1 MSQCILHKPWVGR
14 CEDKAIDG
22 GKTCAEHTQKCHSC
36 GESATHG
43 CEETGMF
50 VCGEPL
56 CNDCEHSTFP
66 DGTNGGVRFNQQR
79 CPAEMR
85 HHCRKTEQKYLPW
98 YAREKE

>member
-1 MSQCILHKPWVGR
+1 
-14 CEDKAIDG
+14 
-22 GKTCAEHTQKCHSC
+22 
-36 GESATHG
+36 
-43 CEETGMF
+43 MF